1 MQFVLC
7 NGTLVPLN
15 SEGDHVILRENP
27 FVTVG
32 KVAKFSTV
40 GGAGADTGT
49 SKSWVLMLL
58 GGPQLSL
65 DLSSIHA

>member
-27 FVTVG
+27 FLTVG
-32 KVAKFSTV
+32 KAAKFVTM
-40 GGAGADTGT
+40 GGAGADMGLFI
-49 SKSWVLMLL
+49 S
-58 GGPQLSL
+58 
-65 DLSSIHA
+65 